1 MQLTGISRFAS
12 RGDFLLWLSHFSV
25 EQPLWRLSAVSTIE
39 SKMSFPPRR
48 FFPQRPGLFFSRRY
62 VSWYYLIIVTAP
74 TNILLNDDELKK
86 NAKRMFLLDWDAN
99 VSGWYFKLI
108 LIMHISII
116 YNRNTLKSDK
126 STIKKREKT
135 AFWKF
140 RVFFQESLDFKNL
153 L

>member
-1 MQLTGISRFAS
+1 MQLAGISRFAS

-126 STIKKREKT
+126 SNIKKKRKNS
-135 AFWKF
+135 FLKVSCIFSRKF
-140 RVFFQESLDFKNL
+140 RF
-153 L
+153 

>member
-126 STIKKREKT
+126 STIKKKRKNS
-135 AFWKF
+135 FLKVSCIFSRKF
-140 RVFFQESLDFKNL
+140 RF
-153 L
+153 